1 MKSLKGCNVTIM
13 ASSMDA
19 GIEFYTQKLGLELKQ
34 RYGDH
39 YAEIEAPGLKI
50 GLHPASAKVQKGDNI
65 SIGFGVDDFDQAL
78 EDLKNKGIKVQVEND
93 GWGRLGNFEDP
104 DGNKLYLAEIK

>member
-1 MKSLKGCNVTIM
+1 MKGLKGCNVTVMVSNI
-13 ASSMDA
+13 DA
-19 GIEFYTQKLGLELKQ
+19 GVDFYTQKLGLELKQ
-34 RYGDH
+34 RYGDY

-50 GLHPASAKVQKGDNI
+50 GLHPTSDKVQKGNNL
-65 SIGFGVDDFDQAL
+65 SIGFGVGDFDQAL
-78 EDLKNKGIKVQVEND
+78 EDLKTKGIKIQVEEE